1 MKRARSTTSGKMV
14 HYTVP
19 TPDDGVTMTFYVA
32 VRPCITY
39 LVSRHPELFD
49 PKSGGTTTILLA
61 SANDDE
67 RTEAVLEYLTYEGK
81 TLSELSPLARYI
93 PRSEFLDNY
102 EVSRSGHK
110 RIHDIRKYAESN
122 GMLSPNNGLMI
133 FLDDKAPG
141 NCCGVVTSNDYPT
154 FMSSWDLPESLHIM
168 EQHLKQ
174 PELEYVFVPTNDE
187 QLMEAVIRMLSG
199 GGCGDGGGR
208 GESSKK

>member
-102 EVSRSGHK
+102 EVSRSGCVYVWVSEYGIFENLNKK
-110 RIHDIRKYAESN
+110 RNVFQTFRSN
-122 GMLSPNNGLMI
+122 VCSIG
-133 FLDDKAPG
+133 
-141 NCCGVVTSNDYPT
+141 
-154 FMSSWDLPESLHIM
+154 
-168 EQHLKQ
+168 
-174 PELEYVFVPTNDE
+174 
-187 QLMEAVIRMLSG
+187 
-199 GGCGDGGGR
+199 
-208 GESSKK
+208 